1 MNKVLDLTD
10 NELIQSFQE
19 GNTRA
24 FDALLDRH
32 QERIYNTILFMVKDS
47 YLAEDLIQETFVKV
61 IQKLKLGAYQEEGK
75 FLPWVLRIAHNL
87 VIDHFRKQA
96 KHRLISERHS
106 WSEDY
111 NIFHRIA
118 SEDANYVQQTTLE
131 EVAEQLHV
139 LMQHLP
145 ESQREMIYMRLFEE
159 RSFKEISETE
169 GVSINTAL
177 GGMRYALLNLRK
189 MIDEHALTMVQS

>member
-1 MNKVLDLTD
+1 MILSQLSDSQLIKSYVSGNEEAFAVLL
-10 NELIQSFQE
+10 N
-19 GNTRA
+19 
-24 FDALLDRH
+24 RH
-32 QERIYNTILFMVKDS
+32 QEAIFKFIYNKVKESDLANDLF
-47 YLAEDLIQETFVKV
+47 QEAFVKV

-96 KHRLISERHS
+96 KYRMISERHS

-118 SEDANYVQQTTLE
+118 SEDANYVEQTTLE
-131 EVAEQLHV
+131 EVAAQLHV
-139 LMQHLP
+139 LMAHLP

-177 GGMRYALLNLRK
+177 GRMRYALLNLRK
-189 MIDEHALTMVQS
+189 MIDENALTMVHS

>member
-1 MNKVLDLTD
+1 MILSKLSDSQLIKAYVSGNEEAFAVLL
-10 NELIQSFQE
+10 N
-19 GNTRA
+19 
-24 FDALLDRH
+24 RH
-32 QERIYNTILFMVKDS
+32 QEAIFKFIYNKIKDTDLANDLF
-47 YLAEDLIQETFVKV
+47 QEAFVKV
-61 IQKLKLGAYQEEGK
+61 IQKLKMGSYQEEGK

-96 KHRLISERHS
+96 KHRFISERHS

-145 ESQREMIYMRLFEE
+145 DSQREMIYMRLFEE

-177 GGMRYALLNLRK
+177 GRMRYALLNLRK

>member
-1 MNKVLDLTD
+1 MILSQSSDSQLIEFYVAG
-10 NELIQSFQE
+10 NED
-19 GNTRA
+19 A
-24 FDALLDRH
+24 FAQLLSRH
-32 QERIYNTILFMVKDS
+32 QEAIFKFIYNKVKESELTNDLF
-47 YLAEDLIQETFVKV
+47 QETFVKV
-61 IQKLKLGAYQEEGK
+61 IQKLKLGAYNEEGK

-87 VIDHFRKQA
+87 VIDHFRKQT

-118 SEDANYVQQTTLE
+118 SEDANFVQLTTTE
-131 EVAEQLHV
+131 EIAEQLHV
-139 LMQHLP
+139 LMAHLP

-159 RSFKEISETE
+159 RSFKEISESE

-177 GGMRYALLNLRK
+177 GRMRYAVINMRK
-189 MIDEHALTMVQS
+189 LMEKHGAVI

>member
-1 MNKVLDLTD
+1 MILSQLSDSQLIKSYVAG
-10 NELIQSFQE
+10 NEE
-19 GNTRA
+19 A
-24 FDALLDRH
+24 FAHLLQRH
-32 QERIYNTILFMVKDS
+32 QEAIFKFVYNKVKETDLANDLF
-47 YLAEDLIQETFVKV
+47 QETFVKV

-87 VIDHFRKQA
+87 VIDHFRKQT
-96 KHRLISERHS
+96 KHRMISERHS

-118 SEDANYVQQTTLE
+118 SEDANFVQLTTAE
-131 EVAEQLHV
+131 EIAEQLHI
-139 LMQHLP
+139 LMAHLP

-159 RSFKEISETE
+159 RSFKEISESE

-177 GGMRYALLNLRK
+177 GRMRYALLNLRK
-189 MIDEHALTMVQS
+189 MIDENALTMELS

>member
-1 MNKVLDLTD
+1 MILSQLSDSQLIKSYVSGNEEAFAVLL
-10 NELIQSFQE
+10 N
-19 GNTRA
+19 
-24 FDALLDRH
+24 RH
-32 QERIYNTILFMVKDS
+32 QEAIFKFIYNKVKESDLANDLF
-47 YLAEDLIQETFVKV
+47 QEAFVKV

-96 KHRLISERHS
+96 KYRMISERHS

-118 SEDANYVQQTTLE
+118 SEDANYVEQTTLE
-131 EVAEQLHV
+131 EVVAQLHV
-139 LMQHLP
+139 LLAHLP

-177 GGMRYALLNLRK
+177 GRMRYALLNLRK
-189 MIDEHALTMVQS
+189 MIDENALTMVHS

>member
-1 MNKVLDLTD
+1 MILSQSSDSQ
-10 NELIQSFQE
+10 LIQSYVA
-19 GNTRA
+19 GNEEA
-24 FDALLDRH
+24 FAILLQRH
-32 QERIYNTILFMVKDS
+32 QEAIFKFIYNKVKEADLANDLF
-47 YLAEDLIQETFVKV
+47 QEAFVKV

-96 KHRLISERHS
+96 KHRMISERHS

-118 SEDANYVQQTTLE
+118 SEDANFVQSTT
-131 EVAEQLHV
+131 AE
-139 LMQHLP
+139 
-145 ESQREMIYMRLFEE
+145 RLFEE
-159 RSFKEISETE
+159 RSFKEISESE

-177 GGMRYALLNLRK
+177 GRMRYALLNLRK
-189 MIDEHALTMVQS
+189 MIDEHALTMELS

>member
-1 MNKVLDLTD
+1 MILSQSSDSQ
-10 NELIQSFQE
+10 LIQSYVA
-19 GNTRA
+19 GNEEA
-24 FDALLDRH
+24 FAILLQRH
-32 QERIYNTILFMVKDS
+32 QEAIFKFIYNKVKEADLANDLF
-47 YLAEDLIQETFVKV
+47 QEAFVKE

-96 KHRLISERHS
+96 KHRMISERHS

-118 SEDANYVQQTTLE
+118 SEDANFVQSTTAE
-131 EVAEQLHV
+131 EIAEQLHI
-139 LMQHLP
+139 LMSHLP
-145 ESQREMIYMRLFEE
+145 ESQRQMIYMRLFEE
-159 RSFKEISETE
+159 RSFKEISESE

-177 GGMRYALLNLRK
+177 GRMRYALLNLRK
-189 MIDEHALTMVQS
+189 MIDEHALTMELS

>member
-1 MNKVLDLTD
+1 MILSQLSDSQLIKSYVAG
-10 NELIQSFQE
+10 NEE
-19 GNTRA
+19 A
-24 FDALLDRH
+24 FAQLLQRH
-32 QERIYNTILFMVKDS
+32 QEAIFKFVYNKVKETDLANDLF
-47 YLAEDLIQETFVKV
+47 QETFVKV

-87 VIDHFRKQA
+87 VIDHFRKQT
-96 KHRLISERHS
+96 KHRMISERHS

-118 SEDANYVQQTTLE
+118 SEDANFVQLTTAE
-131 EVAEQLHV
+131 EIAEQLHT
-139 LMQHLP
+139 LMAHLP

-159 RSFKEISETE
+159 RSFKEISESE

-177 GGMRYALLNLRK
+177 GRMRYALLNLRK
-189 MIDEHALTMVQS
+189 MIDENALTMELS